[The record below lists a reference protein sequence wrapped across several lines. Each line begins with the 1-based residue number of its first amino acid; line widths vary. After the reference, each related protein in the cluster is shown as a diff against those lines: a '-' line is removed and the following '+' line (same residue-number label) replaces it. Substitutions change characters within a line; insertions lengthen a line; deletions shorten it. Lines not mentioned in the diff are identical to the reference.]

1 MPRILYSSIYTT
13 PVLVLSLLLILM
25 SLPGGQNSPWNSLR
39 PTAGA
44 TTFYVVN
51 STGDGPDS
59 NLADGVCNDGTGACT
74 LRAAI
79 QEANTVA
86 GDDTITFDISLNFH
100 IITLN
105 TALPD
110 ISGNL
115 NFSGNGS
122 SLLTVQRSTAAGTPD
137 FRIFTINSGTTVTIT
152 GLTISNGHLA
162 GRVSPTNLGGGIL
175 NSGNLTLNFCAVSG
189 NFAGSGGGGG
199 VQNFNTIKIN
209 KPPVFGKTG
218 GGVPNSFF
226 GANTYMIINPR

>member
-1 MPRILYSSIYTT
+1 MPRILYSSIYPT
-13 PVLVLSLLLILM
+13 PVLVLPLLLILM
-25 SLPGGQNSPWNSLR
+25 RLPGSQNATWNSLR

-152 GLTISNGHLA
+152 GLTISNGHVA
-162 GRVSPTNLGGGIL
+162 GSVSPANLGGGIL

-189 NFAGSGGGGG
+189 NFAGSGGGRGG
-199 VQNFNTIKIN
+199 PHTPSINIQKLASSWQN
-209 KPPVFGKTG
+209 PSRPG
-218 GGVPNSFF
+218 
-226 GANTYMIINPR
+226 